1 MKTETGVSGNYLLQE
16 LSTRQ
21 VNDMARLLL
30 ASLCFQDRLPDFPV
44 ACAPRS
50 LGRLLGRAGRT
61 ETQKLYLLNLKNF
74 LLKCSREA
82 TIPEKREMYA
92 V

>member
-30 ASLCFQDRLPDFPV
+30 ASLCFQDRYLTSQLTV
-44 ACAPRS
+44 
-50 LGRLLGRAGRT
+50 LLGPWVGCWEELVGQRLRNCT
-61 ETQKLYLLNLKNF
+61 Y
-74 LLKCSREA
+74 
-82 TIPEKREMYA
+82 
-92 V
+92 